1 MSDESKPKKISRRK
15 FISGVGSGVAGTY
28 VLFPALQQSSMAGQK
43 SPVEQNGKPELLQL
57 KVNGRQVKLHVEPQ
71 TTLAELL
78 RNRLQ
83 LTGTKIICNHG
94 ECGGCTVLMN
104 GKAVYACHLLA
115 LDAADK
121 EITTIEGLLKE
132 EKLHPLQE
140 AFVEKDG
147 LQCGY
152 CTPGQVMAAYVLL
165 KENPRP
171 TKEQV
176 MKGMSGNL
184 CRCGAYPKIIDS
196 VLAAAE
202 KWNG

>member
-1 MSDESKPKKISRRK
+1 
-15 FISGVGSGVAGTY
+15 
-28 VLFPALQQSSMAGQK
+28 
-43 SPVEQNGKPELLQL
+43 
-57 KVNGRQVKLHVEPQ
+57 
-71 TTLAELL
+71 
-78 RNRLQ
+78 
-83 LTGTKIICNHG
+83 
-94 ECGGCTVLMN
+94 MN

-115 LDAADK
+115 LDTADK

-171 TKEQV
+171 SKEQV

-196 VLAAAE
+196 VLAAAA
-202 KWNG
+202 KAPQFKK